1 MIKQSNIKFDL
12 ELTRN
17 LMKKDNSTKTKSQL
31 MEKNYIC
38 QRYAARHGLI
48 VTTTTNK
55 SKLFTSSNQQSTK
68 LTHQIQETNINTT
81 IIDILEKSSNDC
93 PLIETS
99 FKERIDKYFNKKD
112 NQNLIISTETKQ
124 NLNKLQKITNDV
136 KLLTKQLQ
144 LSIEFN
150 KNNNSSIPIL
160 DERLLGEICYQLERR
175 ILVIILSKSKQ
186 FYGYSLRYLSLII
199 ENELNKHDQFIYKK
213 RFIQIK
219 KFLLKTNFHFNY
231 HSIITFY
238 FINKYGI
245 YSNYQWLNIY
255 SNILSNINQL
265 KNFCYKILSKKF
277 HEDFTI
283 IINSLE
289 LISNFDHKP
298 LFYW

>member
-1 MIKQSNIKFDL
+1 MWSHFSCPQCTSRRAL
-12 ELTRN
+12 
-17 LMKKDNSTKTKSQL
+17 Q
-31 MEKNYIC
+31 
-38 QRYAARHGLI
+38 HGLI
-48 VTTTTNK
+48 VRTTTNE
-55 SKLFTSSNQQSTK
+55 SNLFTSSDQPRK

-93 PLIETS
+93 PLTETYL
-99 FKERIDKYFNKKD
+99 KERIDKYFNEKD
-112 NQNLIISTETKQ
+112 HQTSIISSETKQ

-150 KNNNSSIPIL
+150 KNNNSSVLKL

-175 ILVIILSKSKQ
+175 ILVIIFSQSKQ

-199 ENELNKHDQFIYKK
+199 ENEFNKHDHFIYKK
-213 RFIQIK
+213 RFLQIEK
-219 KFLLKTNFHFNY
+219 YLLKTNFHFNY

-238 FINKYGI
+238 YINKYGI
-245 YSNYQWLNIY
+245 YSDYQWLNMY
-255 SNILSNINQL
+255 SNILSNINEI
-265 KNFCYKILSKKF
+265 KTFCYSILSKKF
-277 HEDFTI
+277 HNDFSV

-289 LISNFDHKP
+289 LIANFDHKP